1 VLWRFF
7 RLSHNLQR
15 VKLIIHFLEITNAGN
30 ERDPFAA
37 KGPMVGARPPPAR
50 PSRPGP
56 FCASPLKHERGPDIG
71 DSMSIRIVTIRG
83 LNFAIDTSDW
93 KNANA
98 AKTCSITMSDAL
110 RALPESE
117 LTSLHELM
125 SAEGADADD
134 PRLELIS
141 KIENAAWRKATDALA
156 MPPAF
161 GHTATI
167 TAA

>member
-1 VLWRFF
+1 
-7 RLSHNLQR
+7 
-15 VKLIIHFLEITNAGN
+15 
-30 ERDPFAA
+30 
-37 KGPMVGARPPPAR
+37 
-50 PSRPGP
+50 
-56 FCASPLKHERGPDIG
+56 
-71 DSMSIRIVTIRG
+71 MSIRIVTIRG

-117 LTSLHELM
+117 LTTLHEIM
-125 SAEGADADD
+125 SAEGAESDD

-141 KIENAAWRKATDALA
+141 KIENAAWRKATDALNA
-156 MPPAF
+156 PPAF